1 MSIDA
6 VGFIPSATA
15 QAIESKLPGSA
26 VGTGTGTGA
35 APASGFGDWLASE
48 IAQVNDKIQSADKK
62 VQDLALGKASN
73 LHDVMIALEDTKL
86 SFQLMVQIRSRVL
99 EAYQDILRM
108 QV

>member
-1 MSIDA
+1 MSIEA
-6 VGFIPSATA
+6 VSFIPSATA

-26 VGTGTGTGA
+26 GGTGT
-35 APASGFGDWLASE
+35 APASGFGDWLSRE
-48 IAQVNDKIQSADKK
+48 IAQVNDKIQSTDKQ
-62 VQDLALGKASN
+62 VQDLALGKAGN

-86 SFQLMVQIRSRVL
+86 SFQLMVQVRTRLL